1 MNIKWGIVLGW
12 VHFAEFTRPS
22 TKRTKGSLSF
32 KCTVRAPVDNKEM
45 SGAWLACISKPP
57 EVPGSD
63 TCVASVSK
71 KHCSGLVTVTLSILF
86 LGYGL
91 VILSTLLLLKILR
104 VVMEFLLD
112 GPSERYLVFEV
123 IFDVAFVLN

>member
-1 MNIKWGIVLGW
+1 MAHLVAVFFGAHSKTLALVLA
-12 VHFAEFTRPS
+12 HAH
-22 TKRTKGSLSF
+22 LSQ
-32 KCTVRAPVDNKEM
+32 
-45 SGAWLACISKPP
+45 
-57 EVPGSD
+57 
-63 TCVASVSK
+63 
-71 KHCSGLVTVTLSILF
+71 LSILF

-104 VVMEFLLD
+104 VVMEFLLY